1 MIRIAIV
8 LTACGIETGR
18 LLVFFVLWLRH
29 IAIVLTACGIETS
42 HFQIAGG
49 RQDPHC
55 NSAYRLRYWNFA
67 AIAAFSIAVNCNS
80 AYRLRYWNTRRSVV
94 S

>member
-1 MIRIAIV
+1 MLIGIMIRIAIV
-8 LTACGIETGR
+8 LTACGIETKYAFYAFIIKGE
-18 LLVFFVLWLRH
+18 

-55 NSAYRLRYWNFA
+55 NSAYRLRY
-67 AIAAFSIAVNCNS
+67 
-80 AYRLRYWNTRRSVV
+80 
-94 S
+94 